1 MDLQVPPLAPILA
14 DLPDC
19 RHARGLRHPLAALLT
34 AAAAAVLCGCSAQSA
49 IADWVADCDSATRA
63 CLGLTHPRGPSQAT
77 FSRVFA
83 TLDVAALEA
92 ALAGWAR
99 GVLAALCAA
108 PPSAP
113 APAPALQGLA
123 LDGKTLRGSAHGTV
137 PGQHLLSAVAHQWGV
152 VRAQQAVDGK
162 TNAITVAPPLL
173 AGLVLTGRVVTADAL
188 LTQREIATTIVA
200 AGGDYLLAVKEN
212 QPTLAADMRDV
223 FAARSLRADTIQE
236 AYEARLAGNR
246 LEQRALQASTALVGY
261 STWPGLAQVLELTRV
276 VTDKRT
282 GRVRSEV
289 AYAITSLDPVR
300 ASAMQLL
307 QLWRG
312 HWEIENRVH
321 GVRDVT
327 LAEDRCRVQAGAG
340 AQVLAALRNVARGVL
355 RARGETNSAR
365 GLRHCANRPARALQA
380 LGLTLEQ

>member
-1 MDLQVPPLAPILA
+1 M
-14 DLPDC
+14 
-19 RHARGLRHPLAALLT
+19 
-34 AAAAAVLCGCSAQSA
+34 
-49 IADWVADCDSATRA
+49 
-63 CLGLTHPRGPSQAT
+63 THPRGPSQAT

-99 GVLAALCAA
+99 EVLAALCAT
-108 PPSAP
+108 PPPAP

-123 LDGKTLRGSAHGTV
+123 LDGKTLRGSAHCTV

-152 VRAQQAVDGK
+152 VLAQQAVDGK

-223 FAARSLRADTIQE
+223 FAARSLLADTIQE

-246 LEQRALQASTALVGY
+246 LEQRALQASTALV
-261 STWPGLAQVLELTRV
+261 
-276 VTDKRT
+276 
-282 GRVRSEV
+282 
-289 AYAITSLDPVR
+289 
-300 ASAMQLL
+300 
-307 QLWRG
+307 
-312 HWEIENRVH
+312 
-321 GVRDVT
+321 
-327 LAEDRCRVQAGAG
+327 
-340 AQVLAALRNVARGVL
+340 
-355 RARGETNSAR
+355 
-365 GLRHCANRPARALQA
+365 
-380 LGLTLEQ
+380 